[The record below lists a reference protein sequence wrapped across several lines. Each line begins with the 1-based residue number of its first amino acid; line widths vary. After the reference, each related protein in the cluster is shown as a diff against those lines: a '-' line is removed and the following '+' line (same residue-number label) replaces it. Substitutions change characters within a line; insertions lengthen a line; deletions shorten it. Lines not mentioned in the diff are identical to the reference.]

1 MGTCDSV
8 NRKKL
13 EPANVCSLI
22 LGDEVDKNDLQVFIK
37 ERNAQID
44 TTDFYDIIVPIQS
57 IKDITK
63 GWEIKLSQRFKNDY
77 QNLINEE
84 VLRIG
89 IIGNSNK
96 GKSFFLSKLSKMDL
110 PSGSSIKTEG
120 LSIKYPDLKDFPNR
134 KIVLLDSAGL
144 ETPVLINNDLNFGR
158 VSNDISQQNRENE
171 EKILSDYFKTKS
183 REKIVTELFLQ
194 DYIIYNSD
202 ILIIVVGL
210 LTYSEQKT
218 LNKIKTKLKK
228 EKSLIKPNL
237 YIIHNLMNFT
247 TIKQVE
253 TYIEETLL
261 KCSTFQ
267 LVKESP
273 INTHKEMQNIA
284 SFYEKNSDTKI
295 IHLIFA
301 NEYSEAG
308 KYYNK
313 NTLETIEKL
322 YGRNKTV
329 IGFDVVKTIKERFT
343 QESKDIFEF
352 SSREKIEFCDK
363 PETLIKLKSPKELTI
378 KKLFIDELGIQN
390 MKSSGFEPH
399 YSYFITENAIVINVE
414 IPGIFSLQSSSQSIG
429 EYNTIKIFGSKISD
443 LNIIKG
449 NNIVN
454 NGREFGEFSLEIP
467 IRLEGYVIKNEN
479 PLFVR
484 NDGIVSVIYKIEKH
498 IQPAAFIHE
507 KIGLQ

>member
-63 GWEIKLSQRFKNDY
+63 GWEIKLSQRFKNNY
-77 QNLINEE
+77 QNLINVE

-120 LSIKYPDLKDFPNR
+120 LSIKYPDLKDYPNR

-202 ILIIVVGL
+202 ILIIVVGI

-218 LNKIKTKLKK
+218 LNKIKSKLKK
-228 EKSLIKPNL
+228 EKSKNKPSL
-237 YIIHNLMNFT
+237 FKFII
-247 TIKQVE
+247 
-253 TYIEETLL
+253 
-261 KCSTFQ
+261 
-267 LVKESP
+267 
-273 INTHKEMQNIA
+273 
-284 SFYEKNSDTKI
+284 
-295 IHLIFA
+295 
-301 NEYSEAG
+301 
-308 KYYNK
+308 
-313 NTLETIEKL
+313 
-322 YGRNKTV
+322 
-329 IGFDVVKTIKERFT
+329 
-343 QESKDIFEF
+343 
-352 SSREKIEFCDK
+352 
-363 PETLIKLKSPKELTI
+363 
-378 KKLFIDELGIQN
+378 
-390 MKSSGFEPH
+390 
-399 YSYFITENAIVINVE
+399 
-414 IPGIFSLQSSSQSIG
+414 
-429 EYNTIKIFGSKISD
+429 
-443 LNIIKG
+443 
-449 NNIVN
+449 
-454 NGREFGEFSLEIP
+454 
-467 IRLEGYVIKNEN
+467 
-479 PLFVR
+479 
-484 NDGIVSVIYKIEKH
+484 
-498 IQPAAFIHE
+498 
-507 KIGLQ
+507 